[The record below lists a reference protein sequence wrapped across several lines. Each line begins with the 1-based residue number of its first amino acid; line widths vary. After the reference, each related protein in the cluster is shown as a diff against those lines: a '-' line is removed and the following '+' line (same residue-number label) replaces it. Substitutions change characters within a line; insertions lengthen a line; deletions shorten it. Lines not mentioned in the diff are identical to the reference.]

1 MKNLRKYTTAGKKV
15 LFLVTVSAS
24 CYSIEEREVQ
34 NIPTYFF
41 RGGNVGV
48 MSSLVSKDVEDSASE
63 DEASQRKVDRG
74 KV

>member
-1 MKNLRKYTTAGKKV
+1 M
-15 LFLVTVSAS
+15 SAS

>member
-1 MKNLRKYTTAGKKV
+1 MEK
-15 LFLVTVSAS
+15 FD
-24 CYSIEEREVQ
+24 VQ
-34 NIPTYFF
+34 NIQTYFF